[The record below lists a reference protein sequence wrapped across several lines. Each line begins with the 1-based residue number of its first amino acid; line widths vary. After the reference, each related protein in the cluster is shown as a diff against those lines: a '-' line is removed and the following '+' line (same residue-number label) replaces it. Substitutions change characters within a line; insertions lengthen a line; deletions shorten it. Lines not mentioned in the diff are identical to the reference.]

1 MEKFRSRKFCIL
13 LYPEEDET
21 HKKALE
27 YIKLNY
33 DYALIV
39 HDKDKNEV
47 GELKKSHTHVVIAT
61 ANAKWNTALSEELGI
76 GENYIEKCRAFDN
89 ALEYLIHYND
99 DTKEQYDI
107 SEVKGPLKT
116 KLEKILANDGKDE
129 NQKAEELIDFIR
141 TYPGTLDEYVFIK
154 YCCSLGMW
162 DVFRRASYV
171 FIRLIDK
178 HNQHIDYSSENKK
191 SR

>member
-1 MEKFRSRKFCIL
+1 MEKYRSRKFCIL
-13 LYPEEDET
+13 LYPEEDES

-47 GELKKSHTHVVIAT
+47 GELKKSHTHVVISLP
-61 ANAKWNTALSEELGI
+61 NAKWNTALSEELGI
-76 GENYIEKCRAFDN
+76 GENYIEKCRSLDN

-99 DTKEQYDI
+99 DSKEQYDI
-107 SEVKGPLKT
+107 SEVKGSLKA

-129 NQKAEELIDFIR
+129 NTKADELVEFIK
-141 TYPGTLDEYVFIK
+141 TYPGSLDEYIFIK
-154 YCCSLGMW
+154 YCTSLGYW
-162 DVFRRASYV
+162 DVFRRGSYV
-171 FIRLIDK
+171 FLRLIDK
-178 HNQHIDYSSENKK
+178 HNQQASLSSTKK
-191 SR
+191 SH